1 MPMKSFK
8 PYTPSRRAITVE
20 DFSDLTKKAPEKAL
34 LQPLRKSGG
43 RNNTGSVMVRFRGG
57 GHKRMYRVVD
67 FKRDKFGVP
76 AKVAAIEY
84 DPNRSARLALLHYK
98 DGAKRYILHPVGLAV
113 GDTVMSG
120 PTAEIKTGNALPLAN
135 IPIGTVVHAVELIPG
150 NGAQMARSAGA
161 SIQIMA
167 RENGYATLKMPSG
180 EIRMVPDAVRGDG
193 GPGGQ
198 HRTRKFDDRQRGAQ
212 PPPRVPVPRARHG
225 HERRRPPARRR
236 PRPVQG
242 QQPAP
247 LALEPTGEGVQ
258 DPVAQKPPLDDRPP
272 AHERRG
278 TGLRRHHVAFQKER
292 AVHRLEPR
300 RERSRSNAR
309 PATRSPSRPGR
320 ARAPSPRTSSA
331 SSFWFTT
338 GANTSRCS

>member
-34 LQPLRKSGG
+34 LEPLRKSGG
-43 RNNTGSVMVRFRGG
+43 RNNTGTVMVRFRGG

-67 FKRDKFGVP
+67 FKRDKPGVP

-180 EIRMVPDAVRGDG
+180 EIRMVPDACVATVGQVGNTEHENLTIGNAGRNRHRGFKPHVRGTAMNAVDHPHG
-193 GPGGQ
+193 GG
-198 HRTRKFDDRQRGAQ
+198 RGRSKGNNQ
-212 PPPRVPVPRARHG
+212 PRSPWN
-225 HERRRPPARRR
+225 
-236 PRPVQG
+236 
-242 QQPAP
+242 QPAK
-247 LALEPTGEGVQ
+247 GY
-258 DPVAQKPPLDDRPP
+258 K
-272 AHERRG
+272 
-278 TGLRRHHVAFQKER
+278 
-292 AVHRLEPR
+292 
-300 RERSRSNAR
+300 
-309 PATRSPSRPGR
+309 TRSPKSHHWMIVRR
-320 ARAPSPRTSSA
+320 RTNAAESA
-331 SSFWFTT
+331 
-338 GANTSRCS
+338 